1 MMEEQ
6 FVLSKYCHDLINKG
20 FRDRDQILQKMD
32 EMCTIKMMNRPGSFD

>member
-6 FVLSKYCHDLINKG
+6 FVVSKYCHDLINKG

-32 EMCTIKMMNRPGSFD
+32 EIRTIKMMNWSGSFD